1 VVSPKRFA
9 KIAREEANKGMFHI
23 YAVVCQSQPL
33 DNLPGYTITRIA
45 ATIIADS
52 KTEKEALIRDFPKV
66 TEIPEAQIPVKGVE
80 HAIETTKNPP
90 FRTIYNCW
98 IRSVA
103 NEGIV
108 ITIVTL
114 ESWGSPV

>member
-1 VVSPKRFA
+1 
-9 KIAREEANKGMFHI
+9 M
-23 YAVVCQSQPL
+23 
-33 DNLPGYTITRIA
+33 
-45 ATIIADS
+45 
-52 KTEKEALIRDFPKV
+52 